1 MIVWSLVAYAGQACF
16 FSRFLVQWIASE
28 RAKRSVA
35 PVTFWWLSL
44 AGTVMMGAKTIASG
58 DVVFTPGYLVNGT
71 IYVRNL
77 WLSGRAEKKRSR
89 LGPVPAAVLALVA
102 AALIFTVGGAQPREG
117 LADSV
122 FWLRIGILGQVIWG
136 SRFLLQWWFT
146 ERAGLSHFP
155 RAFWWFSLVGSILNL
170 AYTWQYGVQL
180 GDWVFFVGFL
190 MTPIYPIRNLMLEH
204 AARRRGKGADAPE
217 STERERS

>member
-89 LGPVPAAVLALVA
+89 LGPVPAAVLALRRWA
-102 AALIFTVGGAQPREG
+102 GPAPGHGPDLGAGGAGARPG
-117 LADSV
+117 L
-122 FWLRIGILGQVIWG
+122 LR
-136 SRFLLQWWFT
+136 
-146 ERAGLSHFP
+146 
-155 RAFWWFSLVGSILNL
+155 
-170 AYTWQYGVQL
+170 
-180 GDWVFFVGFL
+180 
-190 MTPIYPIRNLMLEH
+190 
-204 AARRRGKGADAPE
+204 
-217 STERERS
+217 